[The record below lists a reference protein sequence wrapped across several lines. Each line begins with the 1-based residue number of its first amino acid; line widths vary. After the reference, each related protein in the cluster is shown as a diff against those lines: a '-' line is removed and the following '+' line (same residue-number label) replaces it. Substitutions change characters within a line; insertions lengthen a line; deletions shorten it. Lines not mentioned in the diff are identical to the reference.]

1 MQLISL
7 AHIYGQPEVILLENI
22 ILKYIS
28 PMAPLL
34 KVALTSILTFF
45 LSFSGKTILKLQL
58 GGTTICMSMKNQS
71 EKCLCKRKYIRNLY
85 GFVYFRL
92 QRQFLL

>member
-1 MQLISL
+1 
-7 AHIYGQPEVILLENI
+7 
-22 ILKYIS
+22 
-28 PMAPLL
+28 MAPLL

-71 EKCLCKRKYIRNLY
+71 EKCLCKRKYIRIHTNLE
-85 GFVYFRL
+85 GKFFVCPVFVSSSI
-92 QRQFLL
+92 